1 MEAEMKAC
9 DPVLLGILSHK
20 LDLYNSWSCQL
31 ERDEEQDRQLKQYEC
46 HSLAMETT
54 DVRGDSAEYGIRPG
68 IVMPPAKVKVALAA
82 TTKTTIKCSYCMYSH
97 HKLYTCPKFKLQCTK
112 DRVSFVKHNNLYTTC
127 LNAHP
132 GKSHLS

>member
-54 DVRGDSAEYGIRPG
+54 DVRGDWS
-68 IVMPPAKVKVALAA
+68 
-82 TTKTTIKCSYCMYSH
+82 
-97 HKLYTCPKFKLQCTK
+97 
-112 DRVSFVKHNNLYTTC
+112 VSFIVDKYQEILEQKLRLQTKPPIFNIE
-127 LNAHP
+127 
-132 GKSHLS
+132 